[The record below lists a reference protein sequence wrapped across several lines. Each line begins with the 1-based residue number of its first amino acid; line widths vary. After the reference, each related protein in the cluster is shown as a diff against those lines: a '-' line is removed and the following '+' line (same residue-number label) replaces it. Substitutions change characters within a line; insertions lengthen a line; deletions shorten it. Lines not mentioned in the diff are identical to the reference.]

1 MNASTTRY
9 ISLTGYAALLLLLII
24 WHGFAFP
31 DASRPWTVLGMILVP
46 ILLPLP
52 GIIRGKPYTHAWSSY
67 IILMYFI
74 HGCVEAY
81 ANPAQ
86 RNFAL
91 LEIILTTY
99 LFIGVIF
106 YTRYRSR
113 ELKSRTTDTL

>member
-1 MNASTTRY
+1 MTSATTRY
-9 ISLTGYAALLLLLII
+9 ISLSGYAALLVLLIV
-24 WHGFAFP
+24 WHGFLFP
-31 DASRPWTVLGMILVP
+31 DETRPWIVLGMILVP

-52 GIIRGKPYTHAWSSY
+52 GIIQGKPYTHAWSSY
-67 IILMYFI
+67 IVLMYFI

-86 RNFAL
+86 RSLAI
-91 LEIILTTY
+91 LEIIITTY

-113 ELKSRTTDTL
+113 ELKNITS